1 MYLFKLFRYLFFSL
15 YSLLVRSI
23 MSFLIWLIVI
33 ITQETD
39 TTDHFIDL
47 NTIGNIYT
55 SDDNKLNLF
64 FFRFKNIFLVHDMFS
79 KYKQKEIIKRV
90 G

>member
-1 MYLFKLFRYLFFSL
+1 MYLFKLFKYLYFSL
-15 YSLLVRSI
+15 HSVVRSI

-33 ITQETD
+33 ITQDTD

-64 FFRFKNIFLVHDMFS
+64 FSFCMNIL
-79 KYKQKEIIKRV
+79 
-90 G
+90 